1 MKFTLFH
8 RGKHRQDPAEIRAER
23 DALANENA
31 DLRKR
36 LRAADELIAQLVE
49 ERDWFHA
56 HWQEMGHQAVEAG
69 RVIKCLEGQL
79 AEALKVRA
87 DLEAIA
93 GPHVPSDQ
101 APTPVFAE
109 VTQEMRLPRADPDG
123 EDTTEITV
131 KTLAAAAGAR

>member
-23 DALANENA
+23 DALAADNA
-31 DLRKR
+31 DLQER

-79 AEALKVRA
+79 AEALKVREE
-87 DLEAIA
+87 LEAIA
-93 GPHVPSDQ
+93 GPHVSSDN
-101 APTPVFAE
+101 APTPLFME
-109 VTQEMRLPRADPDG
+109 VTQNTRISGGDP
-123 EDTTEITV
+123 ESEKTV
-131 KTLAAAAGAR
+131 MPLAAAVGAR